1 MISQLK
7 AAVFAVFAFLLMA
20 FGLASQ
26 AQAALPE
33 GITTAIT
40 GATGDLATAATAIIV
55 GMLAFWGLRKLGSKM
70 GWW

>member
-1 MISQLK
+1 MNFLK
-7 AAVFAVFAFLLMA
+7 RKLFAFMALLGMML
-20 FGLASQ
+20 GLTGPAH
-26 AQAALPE
+26 AALPE